1 MHGGC
6 VPRRALLSGCSDKSM
21 RHSHEG
27 GFHMDAPLNNAIAPG
42 GRVTRRF
49 GGEFRVPARQSGT
62 RCMRSP
68 HDILHIYAAGRH
80 ERVDLDKQRVP
91 SARFQT
97 NGRLRFSALGMQSV
111 ALVCSCAYDISI
123 VVIIESVCQTCF
135 SIKTQGQCAPPRQSL
150 RLWSFGCGSR
160 LHKSMLPT
168 SQAEKS
174 MTSMP
179 PVTSPCSSHLWTF
192 SF

>member
-1 MHGGC
+1 
-6 VPRRALLSGCSDKSM
+6 
-21 RHSHEG
+21 
-27 GFHMDAPLNNAIAPG
+27 
-42 GRVTRRF
+42 
-49 GGEFRVPARQSGT
+49 
-62 RCMRSP
+62 MRSP

-150 RLWSFGCGSR
+150 RLWSFGCGF
-160 LHKSMLPT
+160 KT
-168 SQAEKS
+168 SQVDATYLPGGEIDDVNAACDFALQLA
-174 MTSMP
+174 P
-179 PVTSPCSSHLWTF
+179 LDL
-192 SF
+192 